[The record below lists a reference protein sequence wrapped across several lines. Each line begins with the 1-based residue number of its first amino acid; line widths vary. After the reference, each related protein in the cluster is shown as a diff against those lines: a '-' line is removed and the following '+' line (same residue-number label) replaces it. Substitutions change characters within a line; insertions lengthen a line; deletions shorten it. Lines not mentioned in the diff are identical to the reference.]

1 MACIDGLNSTGREI
15 PGRCPRE
22 PRSDAPVHT
31 SERGRPPCRSA
42 LAVFALY
49 AVVNVVGLLLA
60 TELVLEAMEGAPAG
74 VRDELYGIVGEL
86 AVAVVALTVV
96 GAILHLIGGLGTEGD
111 VVDSLIVAG
120 WSYAPEV
127 VTFPLAATLIV
138 GQLAGMTIDASDPS
152 VLAAEAERVMG
163 GGAFLPAVA
172 LQVAVAAW
180 SVVIMAKGL
189 LGLHEA
195 DPARAWAAA
204 LLVGVGALVLGFA

>member
-1 MACIDGLNSTGREI
+1 MPPRTPLRRPGAYFREGS
-15 PGRCPRE
+15 P
-22 PRSDAPVHT
+22 SM
-31 SERGRPPCRSA
+31 RSA

-86 AVAVVALTVV
+86 AVAVVALTVVAWIVV

-204 LLVGVGALVLGFA
+204 LIVGVGALVLGFA

>member
-1 MACIDGLNSTGREI
+1 M
-15 PGRCPRE
+15 
-22 PRSDAPVHT
+22 
-31 SERGRPPCRSA
+31 RSA

-86 AVAVVALTVV
+86 AVAVVALTVVAWIVV

>member
-1 MACIDGLNSTGREI
+1 MPPRTPLRRPGAYFREGS
-15 PGRCPRE
+15 P
-22 PRSDAPVHT
+22 SM
-31 SERGRPPCRSA
+31 RSA

-49 AVVNVVGLLLA
+49 AVVNVGLLLA

-86 AVAVVALTVV
+86 AVAVVALTVVAWIVV

-204 LLVGVGALVLGFA
+204 LIVGVGALVLGFA